1 MKLRVGMAQVNPTV
15 GDIAG
20 NLKKMQGFISL
31 AQKEHVDLLIFPE
44 LSVVGYPPMDLL
56 EKESFVEHNH
66 AAVEKIAKQ
75 APKMG
80 VIVGFVKKNPHQPGM
95 PLLNCAGLVTD
106 GKLAFT
112 QAKTL
117 LPSYDVFDETRYF
130 QSPQRTRKTL
140 FRNQKIGISICEDI
154 WNDKDFWER
163 RLYTKDPIKELTGQR
178 VELIVNISASP
189 FAQGKGKLRYQMIQN
204 VAKRYSLPIIY
215 VNQVG
220 GNDSLIFDGG
230 SFVLDEKGRLIAQ
243 AKRFEE
249 DFVVVNLD
257 NLPGSELT
265 FEEDELASL
274 HRALLLGIRD
284 YVRKTGFAK
293 VLLGLSGGI
302 DSSLTCLLAV
312 QALGK
317 ENVYGVMMPSPY
329 SSEGSVTDARRLA
342 HNLGIDYT
350 IIPIGTLFADYN
362 SALAPLFEGMGED
375 VTEENIQARI
385 RGTILMALSNKF
397 GSLLLSTGNKSEL
410 AMGYCTLYG
419 DMAGGLAVIS
429 DLPKTLVYRLAG
441 YLNRDGER
449 IPRGVLTKAPSAEL
463 RPNQKDEDSLPP
475 YAILDEILH
484 SYIEEN
490 RGKEEII
497 EQGFDPQLVKEVL
510 EKVDRNEYK
519 RRQAPPGLRVTSKA
533 FGFGRRIPIAQ
544 QFHH

>member
-1 MKLRVGMAQVNPTV
+1 MKLRVGMAQINPTV
-15 GDIAG
+15 GDISG
-20 NLKKMQGFISL
+20 NLKKMQGYISL
-31 AQKEHVDLLIFPE
+31 AQKAKVDLVIFPE

-56 EKESFVEHNH
+56 EKESCIEHNL
-66 AAVEKIAKQ
+66 AAVETLAKQ

-95 PLLNCAGLVTD
+95 PLLNCAGLLANGT
-106 GKLAFT
+106 LAFT

-140 FRNQKIGISICEDI
+140 FRKQKIGISICEDI
-154 WNDKDFWER
+154 WNDKGFWER
-163 RLYTKDPIKELTGQR
+163 RLYTKDPIKELTGQG

-189 FAQGKGKLRYQMIQN
+189 FAQGKEKLRYQMIQN

-230 SFVLDEKGRLIAQ
+230 SFALDEKGRLIAR

-249 DFVVVNLD
+249 DFVVVDFD
-257 NLPGSELT
+257 NIPGSELT
-265 FEEDELASL
+265 FEDDELESL
-274 HRALLLGIRD
+274 HQALLLGIKD
-284 YVRKTGFAK
+284 YVHKTGFTK

-317 ENVYGVMMPSPY
+317 ENVYAVLMPSPY
-329 SSEGSVTDARRLA
+329 SSEGSVTDAKKLA
-342 HNLGIDYT
+342 HKLGIDYT
-350 IIPIGTLFADYN
+350 VIPIGNLFSGYN
-362 SALAPLFEGMGED
+362 SALTHLFEGMGED

-397 GSLLLSTGNKSEL
+397 GYLLLSTGNKSEL

-429 DLPKTLVYRLAG
+429 DLPKTLVYRLSG
-441 YLNRDGER
+441 YLNRDEEW
-449 IPRGVLTKAPSAEL
+449 IPKAVLTKIPSAEL

-475 YAILDEILH
+475 YEILDEILH

-497 EQGFDPQLVKEVL
+497 GQGFDPHLVKEVL

-519 RRQAPPGLRVTSKA
+519 RRQAPTGLRVTSKA

-544 QFHH
+544 RFHH

>member
-1 MKLRVGMAQVNPTV
+1 MAQINPTV

-20 NLKKMQGFISL
+20 NLKKTQGFISF
-31 AQKEHVDLLIFPE
+31 AQQAHVDLLIFPE

-56 EKESFVEHNH
+56 EKKSFVEHNLS
-66 AAVEKIAKQ
+66 AVEKLAKK

-95 PLLNCAGLVTD
+95 PLLNCAGLLTN

-130 QSPQRTRKTL
+130 QSPQRTRRTL

-178 VELIVNISASP
+178 VELLVNISASP
-189 FAQGKGKLRYQMIQN
+189 FALGKGKLRYQMIQN

-230 SFVLDEKGRLIAQ
+230 SFALDEKGRLIAQ

-249 DFVVVNLD
+249 DFVVFDFD
-257 NLPGSELT
+257 NISGSELT
-265 FEEDELASL
+265 FEEDEFASL
-274 HRALLLGIRD
+274 HQALLLGIRD
-284 YVRKTGFAK
+284 YVHKTGFTK

-317 ENVYGVMMPSPY
+317 ENVYGVLMPSPY
-329 SSEGSVTDARRLA
+329 SSEGSVTDAKELA

-350 IIPIGTLFADYN
+350 VVPIGNLFSDYN
-362 SALAPLFEGMGED
+362 SALARLFEGMGED

-397 GSLLLSTGNKSEL
+397 GYLLLSTGNKSEL

-419 DMAGGLAVIS
+419 DMAGGLAAIS
-429 DLPKTLVYRLAG
+429 DLPKSLVYRLAG
-441 YLNRDGER
+441 YLNRDEER
-449 IPRGVLTKAPSAEL
+449 IPKSVLTKAPSAEL

-475 YAILDEILH
+475 YEILDEILH

-497 EQGFDPQLVKEVL
+497 DQGFDPHLVTEVL
-510 EKVDRNEYK
+510 EKVDQNEYK
-519 RRQAPPGLRVTSKA
+519 RRQAPTGLRVTSKA

-544 QFHH
+544 RFHH

>member
-1 MKLRVGMAQVNPTV
+1 MAQINPTV

-20 NLKKMQGFISL
+20 NLKKTQGFISF
-31 AQKEHVDLLIFPE
+31 AQQAHVDLLIFPE

-56 EKESFVEHNH
+56 EKKSFVEHNLS
-66 AAVEKIAKQ
+66 AVEKLAKK

-95 PLLNCAGLVTD
+95 PLLNCAGLLTN

-130 QSPQRTRKTL
+130 QSPQRTRRTL

-178 VELIVNISASP
+178 VELLVNISASP
-189 FAQGKGKLRYQMIQN
+189 FVLGKGKLRYQMIQN

-230 SFVLDEKGRLIAQ
+230 SFALDEKGRLIAQ

-249 DFVVVNLD
+249 DFVVFDFD
-257 NLPGSELT
+257 NISGSELT
-265 FEEDELASL
+265 FEEDEFASL
-274 HRALLLGIRD
+274 HQALLLGIRD
-284 YVRKTGFAK
+284 YVHKTGFTK

-317 ENVYGVMMPSPY
+317 ENVYGVLMPSPY
-329 SSEGSVTDARRLA
+329 SSEGSVTDAKELA

-350 IIPIGTLFADYN
+350 VVPIGNLFSDYN
-362 SALAPLFEGMGED
+362 SALARLFEGMGED

-397 GSLLLSTGNKSEL
+397 GYLLLSTGNKSEL

-419 DMAGGLAVIS
+419 DMAGGLAAIS
-429 DLPKTLVYRLAG
+429 DLPKSLVYRLAG
-441 YLNRDGER
+441 YLNRDEER
-449 IPRGVLTKAPSAEL
+449 IPKSVLTKAPSAEL

-475 YAILDEILH
+475 YEILDEILH

-497 EQGFDPQLVKEVL
+497 DQGFDPHLVTEVL
-510 EKVDRNEYK
+510 EKVDQNEYK
-519 RRQAPPGLRVTSKA
+519 RRQAPTGLRVTSKA

-544 QFHH
+544 RFHH

>member
-1 MKLRVGMAQVNPTV
+1 MKLRVVLAQINPTV

-20 NLKKMQGFISL
+20 NLKKMQDFISL
-31 AQKEHVDLLIFPE
+31 AQQKHVDLVIFPE

-56 EKESFVEHNH
+56 EKESFVEHNL
-66 AAVEKIAKQ
+66 AAVETLAKQ

-95 PLLNCAGLVTD
+95 PLLNCAGLVTN

-230 SFVLDEKGRLIAQ
+230 SFALDERGRLIAQ

-249 DFVVVNLD
+249 DFQIVD
-257 NLPGSELT
+257 FDSIPDSELI

-274 HRALLLGIRD
+274 HQALLLGIRD
-284 YVRKTGFAK
+284 YVQKTGFTK

-317 ENVYGVMMPSPY
+317 GNVYGVLMPSPY
-329 SSEGSVTDARRLA
+329 SSESSVRDAKRLA

-350 IIPIGTLFADYN
+350 VVPIGNLFSDYN
-362 SALAPLFEGMGED
+362 AALAHLFEGMDED

-397 GSLLLSTGNKSEL
+397 GYLLLSTGNKSEL

-441 YLNRDGER
+441 YLNRDEEW
-449 IPRGVLTKAPSAEL
+449 IPKVVLTKVPSAEL

-475 YAILDEILH
+475 YTILDEILH

-490 RGKEEII
+490 RGKEEIVD
-497 EQGFDPQLVKEVL
+497 QGFDPQLVKEVL

-519 RRQAPPGLRVTSKA
+519 RRQAPLCLRVTSKA

-544 QFHH
+544 RFHH

>member
-1 MKLRVGMAQVNPTV
+1 MKLRVGIAQINPTV

-20 NLKKMQGFISL
+20 NLKKMQGYISL
-31 AQKEHVDLLIFPE
+31 AQQEHVDLLIFPE
-44 LSVVGYPPMDLL
+44 LSIMGYPPMDLL
-56 EKESFVEHNH
+56 EKESFVEHNL
-66 AAVEKIAKQ
+66 AAVEKLAKQ

-95 PLLNCAGLVTD
+95 PLLNCAGLLTG

-130 QSPQRTRKTL
+130 QSPQRIKKTL

-163 RLYTKDPIKELTGQR
+163 RLYTKDPIKELTGQG

-230 SFVLDEKGRLIAQ
+230 SFALDEKGRLIAQ

-249 DFVVVNLD
+249 DFVVVDFD
-257 NLPGSELT
+257 NMPGSELT

-274 HRALLLGIRD
+274 HQALLLGIKD
-284 YVRKTGFAK
+284 YVHKTGFTK

-317 ENVYGVMMPSPY
+317 ENVYGVLMPSPY
-329 SSEGSVTDARRLA
+329 SSEGSVTDAKKLA
-342 HNLGIDYT
+342 HKLEIDCT
-350 IIPIGTLFADYN
+350 VVPIGNLFSGYN
-362 SALAPLFEGMGED
+362 SALAHLFEGMDED
-375 VTEENIQARI
+375 VAEENIQARI

-397 GSLLLSTGNKSEL
+397 GYLLLSTGNKSEL

-441 YLNRDGER
+441 YLNRDEEW
-449 IPRGVLTKAPSAEL
+449 IPKAVLTKVPSAEL

-475 YAILDEILH
+475 YEILDEILH

-490 RGKEEII
+490 KGKEEITG
-497 EQGFDPQLVKEVL
+497 QGFDPHLVKEVL

-519 RRQAPPGLRVTSKA
+519 RRQAPTGLRVTSKA

-544 QFHH
+544 RFHH

>member
-1 MKLRVGMAQVNPTV
+1 MAQINPTV

-20 NLKKMQGFISL
+20 NLKKTQGFISF
-31 AQKEHVDLLIFPE
+31 AQQAHVDLLIFPE

-56 EKESFVEHNH
+56 EKKSFVEHNLS
-66 AAVEKIAKQ
+66 AVEKLAKK

-95 PLLNCAGLVTD
+95 PLLNCAGLLTN

-130 QSPQRTRKTL
+130 QSPQRTRRTL

-178 VELIVNISASP
+178 VELLVNISASP
-189 FAQGKGKLRYQMIQN
+189 FALGKGKLRYQMIQN

-230 SFVLDEKGRLIAQ
+230 SFALDEKGRLIAQ

-249 DFVVVNLD
+249 DFVVFDFD
-257 NLPGSELT
+257 NISGSELT
-265 FEEDELASL
+265 FEEDEFASL
-274 HRALLLGIRD
+274 HQALLLGIRD
-284 YVRKTGFAK
+284 YVHKTGFTK

-317 ENVYGVMMPSPY
+317 ENVYGVLMPSPY
-329 SSEGSVTDARRLA
+329 SSEGSVTDAKELT

-350 IIPIGTLFADYN
+350 VVPIGNLFSDYN
-362 SALAPLFEGMGED
+362 SALARLFEGMGED

-397 GSLLLSTGNKSEL
+397 GYLLLSTGNKSEL

-419 DMAGGLAVIS
+419 DMAGGLAAIS
-429 DLPKTLVYRLAG
+429 DLPKSLVYRLAG
-441 YLNRDGER
+441 YLNRDEER
-449 IPRGVLTKAPSAEL
+449 IPKSVLTKAPSAEL

-475 YAILDEILH
+475 YEILDEILH

-497 EQGFDPQLVKEVL
+497 DQGFDPHLVTEVL
-510 EKVDRNEYK
+510 EKVDQNEYK
-519 RRQAPPGLRVTSKA
+519 RRQAPTGLRVTSKA

-544 QFHH
+544 RFHH